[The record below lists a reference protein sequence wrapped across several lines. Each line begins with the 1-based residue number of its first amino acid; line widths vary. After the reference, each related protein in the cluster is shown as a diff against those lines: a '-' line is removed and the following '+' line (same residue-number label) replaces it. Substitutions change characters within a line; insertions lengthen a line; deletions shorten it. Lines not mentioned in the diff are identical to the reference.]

1 MAGSTLAVTSSLE
14 SRVTARVAAVEVDSS
29 AFGILHD
36 CFRQYGIGIATLSG
50 SISERLRR
58 EKFDACVLD
67 LKPAMLPVVEAARS
81 SPMNRRM
88 VIYGISHG
96 PGDAI
101 PFIKYGINA
110 VLEWPFDRQTAHKV
124 IRSTQSLIIHEF
136 RRYVRVPVTT
146 EVAVRVDGQKITAL
160 SEEISA
166 GGMSI
171 RVPQRLAPASPMLL
185 SFVLPSNNKVTITAT
200 VCWAKAED
208 NVVGVRFGP
217 ADERRLQ
224 VRSWI
229 DQYLKSA

>member
-1 MAGSTLAVTSSLE
+1 MAGGSLAATANLASKVA
-14 SRVTARVAAVEVDSS
+14 ARVAAVDVDSS
-29 AFGILHD
+29 AFAILHD
-36 CFRQYGIGIATLSG
+36 CFRQYSIEIATLSG
-50 SISERLRR
+50 SINERLRR

-67 LKPAMLPVVEAARS
+67 LKPAMLTIVEAARS
-81 SPMNRRM
+81 SPLNRRM
-88 VIYGISHG
+88 VIYGISHA
-96 PGDAI
+96 PGDAV

-110 VLEWPFDRQTAHKV
+110 VLEWPFDRQTAHKM

-146 EVAVRVDGQKITAL
+146 EVAVRVDGQKMTAL

-171 RVPQRLAPASPMLL
+171 RVPQTLVPASPMLL
-185 SFVLPSNNKVTITAT
+185 SFILPSNNKVTITAT
-200 VCWAKAED
+200 VCWAREQE
-208 NVVGVRFGP
+208 NLVGVRFGP

>member
-1 MAGSTLAVTSSLE
+1 MAGSSLAVTSSLG
-14 SRVTARVAAVEVDSS
+14 SKVAARVAAVDVDSS
-29 AFGILHD
+29 ALGILHD
-36 CFRQYGIGIATLSG
+36 CFRQYDIEMAALSG
-50 SISERLRR
+50 CINERLRR

-81 SPMNRRM
+81 SPLNRRM

-146 EVAVRVDGQKITAL
+146 EVAMRVDGQKITAL

-171 RVPQRLAPASPMLL
+171 RVPQNLGAWSPMLL

-200 VCWAKAED
+200 VCWAREQE
-208 NVVGVRFGP
+208 NLVGVRFGP

>member
-1 MAGSTLAVTSSLE
+1 MGSSSLATNGIAA
-14 SRVTARVAAVEVDSS
+14 SKIAARVAAIELEDS
-29 AFGILHD
+29 AFGILRD
-36 CFRQYGIGIATLSG
+36 CFRQYSIEIATLSEK
-50 SISERLRR
+50 IDDRLRR

-67 LKPAMLPVVEAARS
+67 LKPRMLPVVQTART

-88 VIYGISHG
+88 VIYGISHD
-96 PGDAI
+96 PGDAL

-110 VLEWPFDRQTAHKV
+110 VLEWPFDRQTAHRV

-171 RVPQRLAPASPMLL
+171 RVPQHLAAASPMLL
-185 SFVLPSNNKVTITAT
+185 SFVLPANNKVTISAT
-200 VCWAKAED
+200 VCWARERE
-208 NVVGVRFGP
+208 NLVGVRFGP

-229 DQYLKSA
+229 DQYLRSA

>member
-1 MAGSTLAVTSSLE
+1 MASSSLAAATNLG
-14 SRVTARVAAVEVDSS
+14 SKVAARVAAVQVDDS
-29 AFGILHD
+29 AFAILRD
-36 CFRQYGIGIATLSG
+36 CFRQYDIEIATLSG
-50 SISERLRR
+50 SINERLRR

-67 LKPAMLPVVEAARS
+67 LNPGTLPVVQAARS
-81 SPMNRRM
+81 SPLNRRM
-88 VIYGISHG
+88 VIYGISHN
-96 PGDAI
+96 PGDAL

-110 VLEWPFDRQTAHKV
+110 VLEWPFDRPTAHKM
-124 IRSTQSLIIHEF
+124 IRSTQSLVMHEF

-146 EVAVRVDGQKITAL
+146 EVAVRVDGLKLTAL

-171 RVPQRLAPASPMLL
+171 RVPQNLAAASPMLL

-200 VCWAKAED
+200 VCWSRAQE
-208 NVVGVRFGP
+208 NLVGVRFGP

>member
-1 MAGSTLAVTSSLE
+1 MAGSSLAVTSSLE
-14 SRVTARVAAVEVDSS
+14 SRVAARVAAVEVDGL

-36 CFRQYGIGIATLSG
+36 CFRQYGIEIATLSG
-50 SISERLRR
+50 SINERLRR

-67 LKPAMLPVVEAARS
+67 LKPAMVAVVEAARS

-146 EVAVRVDGQKITAL
+146 EVSVRVDGQKLTAL

-171 RVPQRLAPASPMLL
+171 RVPQNLAAASPMLL

-200 VCWAKAED
+200 VCWARAQD
-208 NVVGVRFGP
+208 GLVGVRFGP